1 MNQYDMALIA
11 VIAVVAIVF
20 SLVELDRWLDR
31 RKVSRDA
38 RARNQARPWR
48 LR

>member
-1 MNQYDMALIA
+1 MNGYDMALIA
-11 VIAVVAIVF
+11 VIAVVAIVL
-20 SLVELDRWLDR
+20 STVELNHWLDQ
-31 RKVSRDA
+31 RKASRDA

>member
-1 MNQYDMALIA
+1 MNGYDMALIA
-11 VIAVVAIVF
+11 VIAVVAIVL

-31 RKVSRDA
+31 RKASREA